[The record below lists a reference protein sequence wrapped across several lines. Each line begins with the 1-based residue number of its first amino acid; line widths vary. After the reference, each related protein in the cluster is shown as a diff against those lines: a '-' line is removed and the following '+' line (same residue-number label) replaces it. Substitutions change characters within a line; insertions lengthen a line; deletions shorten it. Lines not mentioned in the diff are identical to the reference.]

1 MKKIIISSIIG
12 MIFFISCERVSSQEI
27 QSHKNENRVENLLGI
42 PSEVSHTETICILLR
57 HAEKEN
63 VGTDPNLNNN
73 GVLRAVEL
81 KRLLSNVIIG
91 NIYSTPFNRTRQT
104 VRPLAVSKEV
114 AITEYDP
121 SLNAQQFINNV
132 LVQNRGKIVVIVGH
146 SNTIPEMIKVL
157 SNNVVRVSISE
168 SEFDNLYIAR
178 SSTTESPSIIQKK
191 YGQSTP

>member
-12 MIFFISCERVSSQEI
+12 MIFFISCERVSSQEN
-27 QSHKNENRVENLLGI
+27 QPYKNENRAENLAGI
-42 PSEVSHTETICILLR
+42 LSEVSNTETVCILLR

-63 VGTDPNLNNN
+63 VGTDPNLNSN
-73 GVLRAVEL
+73 GVLRAIEL
-81 KRLLSNVIIG
+81 KRLLSNVTIG
-91 NIYSTPFNRTRQT
+91 KIYSTPFNRTRQT
-104 VRPLAVSKEV
+104 ASPLAVSKGI
-114 AITEYDP
+114 AITEYNPNLDV
-121 SLNAQQFINNV
+121 QQFINNV
-132 LVQNRGKIVVIVGH
+132 VAQNRGKIVVIVGH

-157 SNNVVRVSISE
+157 SNNMVSVSISE